1 MIRVLAT
8 GVLVISA
15 FFSQGCIAG
24 AYVAVKAVYGVV
36 EKGNTIG
43 MNYHA
48 EPPAVWDAAR
58 TQLADME
65 LASKG
70 KSQLKRNKGE
80 LRVGS
85 MKIRIA
91 PLKKTPGTR
100 IDVVTKLAES
110 AKVREARALLNGVAK
125 RLDEYREAV
134 QDFPADLK
142 TTYEVAMAQ
151 AKEMGFK
158 PGAGTKLENDGAHI
172 RVGDVV
178 ATLEPLA
185 EDRTRV
191 HIGVGTASME
201 RDLERADEFFD
212 GITQRLP

>member
-8 GVLVISA
+8 GVLVIAALS
-15 FFSQGCIAG
+15 SQGCIAG
-24 AYVAVKAVYGVV
+24 AYLAVKVVYGVV

-48 EPPAVWDAAR
+48 EPAAVWGAAQ

-65 LASKG
+65 LTPKG
-70 KSQLKRNKGE
+70 KPRLKKNKGE
-80 LRVGS
+80 LRAGS
-85 MKIRIA
+85 MKIRVA
-91 PLKKTPGTR
+91 PMKKTPGTR
-100 IDVVTKLAES
+100 VDVVTKLAES
-110 AKVREARALLNGVAK
+110 ARVREARTLLNGVAE
-125 RLDEYREAV
+125 RLDEYREAA

-142 TTYEVAMAQ
+142 TTYEAAVAQ
-151 AKEMGFK
+151 ATEMGFK
-158 PGAGTKLENDGAHI
+158 PGAGTKLDDGGAQI
-172 RVGDVV
+172 RMGDVV

-185 EDRTRV
+185 EDHTRV
-191 HIGVGTASME
+191 HIGVGAASVE

>member
-1 MIRVLAT
+1 MIKVLAT
-8 GVLVISA
+8 GVLVIA
-15 FFSQGCIAG
+15 ALFSQGCIAG
-24 AYVAVKAVYGVV
+24 AYLAVKAVYGVV

-48 EPPAVWDAAR
+48 EPPVVWDAAQ

-65 LASKG
+65 LAPKG
-70 KSQLKRNKGE
+70 KPQLKKNKGE
-80 LRVGS
+80 LKAGP
-85 MKIRIA
+85 MKIRVA

-100 IDVVTKLAES
+100 VDVVTKLAES
-110 AKVREARALLNGVAK
+110 ARVREARALLNGVAE

-158 PGAGTKLENDGAHI
+158 PGRGTKLEDGSAQI
-172 RVGDVV
+172 RIGDVV
-178 ATLEPLA
+178 ATLETLA
-185 EDRTRV
+185 EGRTRV
-191 HIGVGTASME
+191 HIGVGTASVQ